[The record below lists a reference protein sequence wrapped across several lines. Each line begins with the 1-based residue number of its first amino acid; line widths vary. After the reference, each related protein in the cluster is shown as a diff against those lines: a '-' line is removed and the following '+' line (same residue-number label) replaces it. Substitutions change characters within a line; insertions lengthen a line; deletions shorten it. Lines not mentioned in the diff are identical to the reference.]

1 MQEENIRKR
10 PAQNSSSKRQVTKN
24 TKKKNSYRWDNILFA
39 LCLVAVVMYF
49 SDLFITSTR
58 NSTIQTAIVDFGKV
72 ESFQDKSMYVVRNE
86 KVLLAPASGY
96 YELIYPEGERVKKG
110 LPVAKTKNQESLED
124 YNYLIE
130 LLDNRIAMFEN
141 NSVQMAS
148 DNELSKINNRLEF
161 LYRNVQERVQK
172 GEYDYIDKLKK
183 EIVSLNDKKQ
193 YFFPNE
199 QMLSKNELIA
209 EKERLVQEKNNRNS
223 TVYSNM
229 VGLLS
234 GYYDGYESDMSILNI
249 RNLAISKLEK
259 IQNVPSID
267 YSTEKKQGDPV
278 AVVTENF
285 KWYLVC
291 EVFPEDIEKIVSEK
305 PVYIEIEDKRFV
317 GYLEDFYKGS
327 DDRFVGYFRIE
338 DERFNFY
345 EKRKYQ
351 AKVIFESSDGLAIP
365 NEAVVE
371 YNGMKGVFVVDITG
385 VAKFIELV
393 EIDAQNERYTGIRY
407 NPAVQGNAGVVKLYD
422 EVILNPSGIKEGQ
435 RIR

>member
-1 MQEENIRKR
+1 
-10 PAQNSSSKRQVTKN
+10 
-24 TKKKNSYRWDNILFA
+24 
-39 LCLVAVVMYF
+39 
-49 SDLFITSTR
+49 
-58 NSTIQTAIVDFGKV
+58 
-72 ESFQDKSMYVVRNE
+72 
-86 KVLLAPASGY
+86 
-96 YELIYPEGERVKKG
+96 
-110 LPVAKTKNQESLED
+110 
-124 YNYLIE
+124 
-130 LLDNRIAMFEN
+130 
-141 NSVQMAS
+141 
-148 DNELSKINNRLEF
+148 
-161 LYRNVQERVQK
+161 
-172 GEYDYIDKLKK
+172 
-183 EIVSLNDKKQ
+183 
-193 YFFPNE
+193 
-199 QMLSKNELIA
+199 MLSKNELIA

-267 YSTEKKQGDPV
+267 YSTEKKKGDPV